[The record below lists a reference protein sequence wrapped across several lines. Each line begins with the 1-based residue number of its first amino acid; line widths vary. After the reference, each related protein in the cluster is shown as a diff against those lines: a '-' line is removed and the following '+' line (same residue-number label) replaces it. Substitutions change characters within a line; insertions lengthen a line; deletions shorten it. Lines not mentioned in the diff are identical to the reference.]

1 MKFFARQPRSQAIK
15 LSGSDRPGEPRLRQ
29 AQRHRPQPFH
39 HAPFSRG
46 ARQLA
51 IYLLETFTADVIRGQ
66 AFETITAKAMKN
78 ATNVSETNLTWKWT
92 TEDPSK
98 G

>member
-1 MKFFARQPRSQAIK
+1 MPWIFVSFPKIRSGRIRAVRENQIII
-15 LSGSDRPGEPRLRQ
+15 PC
-29 AQRHRPQPFH
+29 
-39 HAPFSRG
+39 
-46 ARQLA
+46 
-51 IYLLETFTADVIRGQ
+51 DVCDHLPACDVHGRCVQGQ

-98 G
+98 GPPWYIPYAQ

>member
-1 MKFFARQPRSQAIK
+1 MFAI
-15 LSGSDRPGEPRLRQ
+15 
-29 AQRHRPQPFH
+29 
-39 HAPFSRG
+39 
-46 ARQLA
+46 
-51 IYLLETFTADVIRGQ
+51 IYLLATFTADVFRGQ

-98 G
+98 GPPWYIPYAQ